1 MSLKYF
7 KQLLVSPFNNGLSEE
22 EEPLVPALLGKLL
35 EEVVPDVV
43 LDAVSVKVHVDGAAD
58 GVTVLAGK
66 REGVTGYRDYGQA
79 VGLSFPVREDVCI
92 RSISVRSMR
101 Y

>member
-1 MSLKYF
+1 MSLEYF

-43 LDAVSVKVHVDGAAD
+43 LDAVSVEVHVDGAAD
-58 GVTVLAGK
+58 GVTVLAGQ
-66 REGVTGYRDYGQA
+66 REGITGYRDYGQA
-79 VGLSFPVREDVCI
+79 VGLSFPI
-92 RSISVRSMR
+92 RSILMM
-101 Y
+101 YKI